1 MKNYEEYLK
10 DYQKAISEGR
20 KKGGYVIRECVYI
33 SMKWQTDNNW
43 NPWDN
48 DAETRLE
55 ALRLFDIRLY
65 QAVIEGIELVAK
77 GMKQ

>member
-20 KKGGYVIRECVYI
+20 KKGDYVIRECVYI